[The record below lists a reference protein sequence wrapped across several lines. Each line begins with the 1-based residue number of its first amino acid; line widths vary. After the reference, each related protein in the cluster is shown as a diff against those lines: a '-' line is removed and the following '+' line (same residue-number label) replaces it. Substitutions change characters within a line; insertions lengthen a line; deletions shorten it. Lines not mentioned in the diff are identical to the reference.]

1 MRHRVRTISQI
12 LPKRKKKD
20 VFNPFDTALP
30 PVVATSIAFIEQN
43 GFFLKFRIIYIL
55 EIVNL
60 IGCHK
65 GLYLEGIFRYSSEIK
80 KVKFYLQKFEQGF
93 FYFNYEYYIFQVSL
107 TKFITLLN
115 FSL

>member
-93 FYFNYEYYIFQVSL
+93 FYFFNNEYYIYF
-107 TKFITLLN
+107 KFH
-115 FSL
+115 